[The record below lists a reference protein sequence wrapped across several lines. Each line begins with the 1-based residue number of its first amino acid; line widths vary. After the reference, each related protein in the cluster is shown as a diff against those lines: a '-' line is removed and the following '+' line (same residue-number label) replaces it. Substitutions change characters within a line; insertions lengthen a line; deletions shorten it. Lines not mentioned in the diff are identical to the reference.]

1 MLSDLKEKLKALP
14 DDKRQKI
21 LAASIAEFAE
31 HGYENAS
38 TNRIVVAAGI
48 SKGLLFHYFGSKKR
62 LFLFVLGHIIN
73 ILMAKMN
80 TYSAGLTGDLFAT
93 MGEIALIKTRISIEE
108 PEMYRILFDVFLNL
122 PRDIKKE
129 LTQIYGGILSDQ
141 RKAFTLKIDPAKL
154 RDGITPEIAANLIA
168 DFLDGYYQR
177 NLELFKKYTP
187 EEFIRMFSDIRE
199 DLMRYMEII
208 RRAVYKD

>member
-1 MLSDLKEKLKALP
+1 
-14 DDKRQKI
+14 
-21 LAASIAEFAE
+21 
-31 HGYENAS
+31 
-38 TNRIVVAAGI
+38 
-48 SKGLLFHYFGSKKR
+48 
-62 LFLFVLGHIIN
+62 VLGHIIN